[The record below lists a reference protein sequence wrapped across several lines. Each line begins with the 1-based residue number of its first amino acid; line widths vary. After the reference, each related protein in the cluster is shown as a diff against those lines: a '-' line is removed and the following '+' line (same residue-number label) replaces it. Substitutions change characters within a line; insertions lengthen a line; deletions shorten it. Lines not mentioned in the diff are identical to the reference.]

1 MTQRDFEEFPAD
13 DNGEVLW
20 RLVQAGDDLT
30 VRRDV
35 EFVLDF
41 SSEQDALDCGA
52 FLFKNE
58 YKVQLS
64 PPLQE
69 DPDSP
74 WSVEVMP
81 YMAPNHKDI
90 VELEEYLKGV
100 ADYFGGTASGWGCV
114 AAGAP

>member
-1 MTQRDFEEFPAD
+1 MDRDFDQFPTD

-20 RLVQAGDDLT
+20 QLVLAGDDLS

-41 SSEQDALDCGA
+41 DSEQAALDCGA

-64 PPLQE
+64 PPLE
-69 DPDSP
+69 DKSGSR
-74 WSVEVMP
+74 WTVEVVP
-81 YMAPNHKDI
+81 YMSPNYKDI
-90 VELEEYLKGV
+90 SELEDYLKRV
-100 ADYFGGTASGWGCV
+100 ADHFGGTTSGWGCV